1 MSWLRS
7 IKTRRGRLDL
17 NEAATVWRRFR
28 RYTRRHVG
36 TLALAILASLGA
48 TVMVLL
54 MPWPIKIVF
63 DYVLSDTMRGTWL
76 ADLLDR
82 VAGTPMNALTW
93 ACGAI
98 IVMAVLDGLFNYWR
112 DVLLAQTGQRIVG
125 RLRQDVFKHLQTLPP
140 SEFERRR
147 TGDLLT
153 RLTGDILM
161 MRQMLTDALVTF
173 GQGVL
178 MILGLT
184 IAMFCLSV
192 TLGLITLIAVPMT
205 AWATVRISKQIR
217 LATRQAREKESAV
230 ANIAHDVISAMP
242 IIQAFNRETVEKE
255 RFARFN
261 RSTIRAGVRTT
272 KLESRLYRTVAISSA
287 LAMCAILF
295 VGVRSVVAG
304 EMTAG
309 DLLVFIAYLRAL
321 SKPMRR
327 ISKVTGQIAKA
338 TTCGQRLVEIL
349 NIQPLVQDAPE
360 AVELPPVEGAIS
372 FDRVNF
378 AYPDGRRVLHEV
390 QLQITAGE
398 RVAIVGHSGAGKST
412 LIKLLLRFYDPTSG
426 RLLVDGVDLRCVTR
440 QSLRRQIGWVHQDT
454 VLFGL
459 TVAENIALAKG
470 DASPQEI
477 AEVARRV
484 QADRFIDSMPDGY
497 DTLLGQSALTLSG
510 GERQRLALARAL
522 LHKPRILLLDEP
534 ATGLDA
540 VTRRIV
546 SETWMAAENQA
557 TTIVICH
564 RLYEMERFDRVIM
577 FDQGRLIAA
586 VPHHELLRQCPD
598 YAQAYDADRM
608 EADSAAVP
616 EDRVSC

>member
-1 MSWLRS
+1 
-7 IKTRRGRLDL
+7 
-17 NEAATVWRRFR
+17 
-28 RYTRRHVG
+28 
-36 TLALAILASLGA
+36 
-48 TVMVLL
+48 
-54 MPWPIKIVF
+54 
-63 DYVLSDTMRGTWL
+63 MRV
-76 ADLLDR
+76 LDR

-98 IVMAVLDGLFNYWR
+98 IVMVVLDGLFNYWR
-112 DVLLAQTGQRIVG
+112 DILLAQTGQRIVG

-140 SEFERRR
+140 SEFESRR

-153 RLTGDILM
+153 RLTGDIIML
-161 MRQMLTDALVTF
+161 RQMLTDALVTF
-173 GQGVL
+173 GQAVL
-178 MILGLT
+178 LVLGLG

-192 TLGLITLIAVPMT
+192 KLGLITLIAVPLT
-205 AWATVRISKQIR
+205 VWATVRISRQIR
-217 LATRQAREKESAV
+217 QVTRQAREKESAV

-242 IIQAFNRETVEKE
+242 IIQAFNRETAEKE
-255 RFARFN
+255 RFARYN
-261 RSTIRAGVRTT
+261 RSTIRAGVRATR
-272 KLESRLYRTVAISSA
+272 LESKLYRTVAISSA

-295 VGVRSVVAG
+295 VGVRSVVHE

-309 DLLVFIAYLRAL
+309 DLLVFIAYMRGL

-338 TTCGQRLVEIL
+338 TTCGQRVMELL
-349 NIQPLVQDAPE
+349 NIQPMVQDAPD
-360 AVELPPVEGAIS
+360 ASELPPVAGGIYFEQV
-372 FDRVNF
+372 DF
-378 AYPDGRRVLHEV
+378 AYPDGRRVLHAV
-390 QLQITAGE
+390 QLDIAAGE

-412 LIKLLLRFYDPTSG
+412 LIKLLLRFYDPTDG
-426 RLLVDGVDLRCVTR
+426 RVLVDGVDLRSVTR

-459 TVAENIALAKG
+459 TVAENIALAHP
-470 DASPQEI
+470 DASREQVIEM
-477 AEVARRV
+477 ARRV
-484 QADRFIDSMPDGY
+484 QADRFIDTLPEGY

-522 LHKPRILLLDEP
+522 LHQPRILLLDEP

-546 SETWMAAENQA
+546 SETWMASENQA

-564 RLYEMERFDRVIM
+564 RLHEMDRFDRVIL
-577 FDQGRLIAA
+577 FDQGRIVAA
-586 VPHHELLRQCPD
+586 APHHEMLRQCPD
-598 YAQAYDADRM
+598 YAQAYEADRM
-608 EADSAAVP
+608 EADAITGP